1 MQSVFCSHSFISA
14 TENRK
19 IQSPSNLKETFPHF
33 SIVVDHKY
41 EVKPKGGKMSCV
53 TSGSFQIQ
61 FNKKIR
67 EAETWQGPQSRSE
80 TGIISTSPSAHFS
93 FQNSLQFNNLTLHTA
108 RVNSSKFQGEKVFIW
123 NNHGHFSPHSP
134 TSSLMLM
141 PLKGQ
146 LRMDA
151 HFALLLHTIYS
162 AFWI

>member
-1 MQSVFCSHSFISA
+1 MPQKIEKCVHPTTSRRPDPVFSTA
-14 TENRK
+14 A
-19 IQSPSNLKETFPHF
+19 
-33 SIVVDHKY
+33 DHKY
-41 EVKPKGGKMSCV
+41 EVKPKGKKMSCV

-80 TGIISTSPSAHFS
+80 TGIISTSPPAHFS

-123 NNHGHFSPHSP
+123 NNHAHFSPHSP